1 MFGRAVILLAL
12 VVGLWIGLARP
23 SEGAGHERVY
33 VVRPADT
40 LWAIASAHYG
50 GDPRE
55 AVWRLRQRNGLTGTT
70 MLQPGRRLV
79 LPSGG

>member
-1 MFGRAVILLAL
+1 MFVRLTMILLVAL
-12 VVGLWIGLARP
+12 VAWVSLARP

-40 LWAIASAHYG
+40 LWSIASANYA

-55 AVWRLRQRNGLTGTT
+55 AVWRLRQRNGLRDV
-70 MLQPGRRLV
+70 LLRPGERLI
-79 LPSGG
+79 LPP